1 MRILVTLHNFVP
13 EPTMGAETVAIAQIR
28 ELLRAGHWIALFYA
42 GNAPPLPG
50 QLAALGLADLVIFR
64 VPYHPT
70 KAQVLLS
77 IRKPWVERAFAR
89 ALHAF
94 RPDVILFHHT
104 VRLSL
109 TLPLVAARA
118 GVASAYV
125 LHDYY
130 LQCPSY
136 HLIAWDADVCP
147 GGSPERCA
155 QCLYRTRYGRPPPAA
170 LAAAATAALRWRERL
185 VRRVVQAIDLFI
197 SPSRAELSQAA
208 ARGLELAPAVL
219 VPNGQQPAERL
230 PPSSRGGGEV
240 RFGYIGGIQR
250 KKGIDLLVTAF
261 SGELGRQLSI
271 RGFRDT
277 PSLAAFRKAHPEFQ
291 GLLEPFDANRTALF
305 RAVDLVVVPSICLEN
320 QPMVILEAFA
330 HGRPVLAS
338 RIGGL
343 PEMFRDGEGGRFFE
357 PGDPTAL
364 RRLVETL
371 STDPSAVSALAAKIP
386 RWTTWAEAADQLHNH
401 LQRLVSCSGNG
412 SGKRLSSPIR

>member
-13 EPTMGAETVAIAQIR
+13 EPTMGAETVAIAQMR
-28 ELLRAGHWIALFYA
+28 ELLRAGHRIALFYA

-50 QLAALGLADLVIFR
+50 QLSALGLPDLALFR

-70 KAQVLLS
+70 KVQVLLS
-77 IRKPWVERAFAR
+77 IRKPWIDRAFAR
-89 ALHAF
+89 VIRSF

-118 GVASAYV
+118 GIAVAYV

-136 HLIAWDADVCP
+136 SLFAWDADVCP

-155 QCLYRTRYGRPPPAA
+155 QCLYRSRYGRAPPAA
-170 LAAAATAALRWRERL
+170 LAAAAAAGLRWRDRL
-185 VRRVVQAIDLFI
+185 VRRVVHAVDLFI
-197 SPSRAELSQAA
+197 SPSGALLEQAA
-208 ARGLELAPAVL
+208 ARGLDLTPAVV
-219 VPNGQQPAERL
+219 VPNGQQPAERQAL
-230 PPSSRGGGEV
+230 ASRRDGAV
-240 RFGYIGGIQR
+240 RFGYIGAINR
-250 KKGIDLLVTAF
+250 KKGVDLLVTAF

-271 RGFRDT
+271 RGFKEAA
-277 PSLAAFRKAHPEFQ
+277 SLSAFREAHPEFR
-291 GLLEPFDANRTALF
+291 GRLEPFDPDRAAFF
-305 RAVDLVVVPSICLEN
+305 RAVDLVVVPSIWLEN
-320 QPMVILEAFA
+320 QPLVILEAFA

-357 PGDPTAL
+357 PGDPASL
-364 RRLVETL
+364 RRLAQAF
-371 STDPSAVSALAAKIP
+371 SADPSAVPALAAGIP
-386 RWTTWAEAADQLHNH
+386 RWTSWPEAADH
-401 LQRLVSCSGNG
+401 LYVHLASLVRRSCMGPG
-412 SGKRLSSPIR
+412 